1 MIPVQSTEQSTG
13 IILHGSY
20 LYSEK
25 GRDIHMSLSVENLS
39 SYYNMDTSST
49 SKLEETL
56 NSDLS
61 TATDDELME
70 VCKDFEAYFTEQM
83 LKAMQKMIPESSE
96 NMSSSTRQLQ
106 DYYKEQMVQSLAEQ
120 SAEGEGLGIAQ
131 MLYEQMKRNYGLE

>member
-1 MIPVQSTEQSTG
+1 
-13 IILHGSY
+13 
-20 LYSEK
+20 
-25 GRDIHMSLSVENLS
+25 MSLSVDNLS

-61 TATDDELME
+61 TATDDELMD

-83 LKAMQKMIPESSE
+83 FKAMQKMIPESDTD
-96 NMSSSTRQLQ
+96 MSSSTRQLQ
-106 DYYKEQMVQSLAEQ
+106 DYYKEQMIQSMAEQ